1 MGSGRPV
8 AKKNYNGLHTV
19 FKESH
24 EFYVFVLLFYSEQ
37 EKEE

>member
-1 MGSGRPV
+1 MGKWM
-8 AKKNYNGLHTV
+8 AWCKKTNGLHTV

-24 EFYVFVLLFYSEQ
+24 EFYFLVLLFYLEQ